1 VGESKGSEQN
11 HSNRKAQTNNV
22 SLGPTKDCH
31 STASAVG
38 KGEAGKESGLTDTKP
53 D

>member
-1 VGESKGSEQN
+1 MGESKGSEQG
-11 HSNRKAQTNNV
+11 HSNREAQTNNV
-22 SLGPTKDCH
+22 SLDPTKDRR
-31 STASAVG
+31 STASTVG